1 MIRSPSADFYIAA
14 GGNKMSE
21 QVLAV
26 IASICALA
34 GTAQ

>member
-1 MIRSPSADFYIAA
+1 MIRPPSADFYIAA

-21 QVLAV
+21 QVLAL
-26 IASICALA
+26 IASISALA